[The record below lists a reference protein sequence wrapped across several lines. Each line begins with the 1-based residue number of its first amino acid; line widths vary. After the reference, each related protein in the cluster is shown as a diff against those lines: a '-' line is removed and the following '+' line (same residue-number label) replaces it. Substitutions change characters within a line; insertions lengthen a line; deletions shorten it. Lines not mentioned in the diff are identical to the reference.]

1 MGRHLARVLTCREV
15 TNQHHSRSVLESSTI
30 EGDSPVGEMVVDFLM
45 MFPSTTGHVKPCG
58 KLGRPLSKAKY
69 SWSPIVNQYCEG
81 KVKSTPGGE

>member
-15 TNQHHSRSVLESSTI
+15 TNRHHSRRVLESSTT

-69 SWSPIVNQYCEG
+69 SLVTDSALVPVRER
-81 KVKSTPGGE
+81 